1 VIINSKEAKVTE
13 AELQVLE
20 LKRRVNITK
29 DETTTSVVKVLDA
42 TCVITLTSPNTTGIT
57 LLFF

>member
-42 TCVITLTSPNTTGIT
+42 TYVITLTSPNTTGIT